1 MPYHDLKSK
10 GEFAKE
16 NVKYLIMSYKN
27 ENLEELFNSLR
38 GEFDTQEP
46 AEGHEER
53 FLDKLDAMQGVVSLR
68 RKKRNW
74 WKPLSI
80 AASVVL
86 LIGLGIG
93 YIGSEPSIEER
104 VAEISPEAS
113 QTHFYFANLVEEQ
126 VRELEKLDSPETKV
140 IIEDTMSQ
148 LQKLEEDYS
157 RLEKDLLEGGDSRL
171 ILSAM
176 ITNFQTRIDLL
187 EEVMNQ
193 IDAIKNLKTYNDEN
207 FTI

>member
-1 MPYHDLKSK
+1 MPHHDLKSQ
-10 GEFAKE
+10 GEFEKE
-16 NVKYLIMSYKN
+16 NVKYLIMSLKN

-38 GEFDTQEP
+38 GEFDTEEP
-46 AEGHEER
+46 AEGHEQR
-53 FLDKLDAMQGVVSLR
+53 FLDKLDTMQGVVSLR
-68 RKKRNW
+68 RQKRNW

-80 AASVVL
+80 AASIVL

-93 YIGSEPSIEER
+93 YISSEPSIEER

-126 VRELEKLDSPETKV
+126 VRELEKLDSPETKT

-157 RLEKDLLEGGDSRL
+157 KLEKDLLEGGDSRL

>member
-1 MPYHDLKSK
+1 
-10 GEFAKE
+10 
-16 NVKYLIMSYKN
+16 MSYKN

-193 IDAIKNLKTYNDEN
+193 IDAIKNLKTYDDEN

>member
-1 MPYHDLKSK
+1 MNL
-10 GEFAKE
+10 
-16 NVKYLIMSYKN
+16 KN
-27 ENLEELFNSLR
+27 ENLEELFNSLK
-38 GEFDTQEP
+38 GEFDMEEP
-46 AEGHEER
+46 AKGHEDR
-53 FLDKLDAMQGVVSLR
+53 FLEKLNAAQGVVSI
-68 RKKRNW
+68 KKQRRNW

-86 LIGLGIG
+86 LIGLGISFYG
-93 YIGSEPSIEER
+93 NEPSIEEQ

-113 QTHFYFANLVEEQ
+113 QTHFYFANLIEEQ
-126 VRELEKLDSPETKV
+126 VKELEKLDSPETKV

-148 LQKLEEDYS
+148 LQKLEEDYN
-157 RLEKDLLEGGDSRL
+157 RLENDLLEGGDSRL

-193 IDAIKNLKTYNDEN
+193 IDIIKNFKSYNNEN

>member
-1 MPYHDLKSK
+1 MSLKNDK
-10 GEFAKE
+10 
-16 NVKYLIMSYKN
+16 I
-27 ENLEELFNSLR
+27 EELFNSLR
-38 GEFDTQEP
+38 GEFDIEEP
-46 AEGHEER
+46 AAGHEER
-53 FLDKLDAMQGVVSLR
+53 FLEKLSAAQGVVSIR
-68 RKKRNW
+68 RQKRNW

-93 YIGSEPSIEER
+93 YFGTEPSIEER

-113 QTHFYFANLVEEQ
+113 QTHFYFANLIEEQ
-126 VRELEKLDSPETKV
+126 VKELEKLDSPETKV
-140 IIEDTMSQ
+140 IIQDTMSQ
-148 LQKLEEDYS
+148 LQKLEENYNS
-157 RLEKDLLEGGDSRL
+157 LEKDLLEGGDSRL

-193 IDAIKNLKTYNDEN
+193 IDAIKNLKSYDDEN

>member
-1 MPYHDLKSK
+1 
-10 GEFAKE
+10 
-16 NVKYLIMSYKN
+16 MSLKN

-38 GEFDTQEP
+38 SEFDTEEP
-46 AEGHEER
+46 AKGHEER
-53 FLDKLDAMQGVVSLR
+53 FMEKLNAMQGVISIR
-68 RKKRNW
+68 RQKRNW

-80 AASVVL
+80 AASIVL
-86 LIGLGIG
+86 LIGLSIG
-93 YIGSEPSIEER
+93 YFGNEPTIEER

-113 QTHFYFANLVEEQ
+113 QTHFYFANLVQEQ
-126 VRELEKLDSPETKV
+126 VGELEKLDSPETKV

-148 LQKLEEDYS
+148 LQKLEENYS
-157 RLEKDLLEGGDSRL
+157 KLEKDLLEGGDSRL

-193 IDAIKNLKTYNDEN
+193 IDAIKNIKSYNDEN
-207 FTI
+207 LTI